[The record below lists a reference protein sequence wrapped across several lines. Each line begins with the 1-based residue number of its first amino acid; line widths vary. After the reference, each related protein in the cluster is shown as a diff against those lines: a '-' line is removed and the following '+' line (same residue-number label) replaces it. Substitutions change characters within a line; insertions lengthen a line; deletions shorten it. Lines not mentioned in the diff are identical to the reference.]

1 MKKIVLT
8 FGLLAG
14 AIMSGMFLITMPFHE
29 EIGNTAGMVLGY
41 ASMIAAFLL
50 IFFGVRQYR
59 DFVGDGVVSFGRA
72 VKVGALI
79 ALVASACYVA
89 TWQVI
94 YFGGFAPNYL
104 ENYQAKAIEQSR
116 AEGKSEAE
124 IQKEIAEQKVWMER
138 YQNPIINSAITFLEP
153 LPVAIIMVLISA
165 AVLKRRE
172 RQTT

>member
-8 FGLLAG
+8 FGLIGG
-14 AIMSGMFLITMPFHE
+14 AIMSGMFLVTMPFHD
-29 EIGNTAGMVLGY
+29 EIGPTAGMLLGY

-59 DFVGDGVVSFGRA
+59 DFVGEGMVSFAQA
-72 VKVGALI
+72 VKVGTLI

-104 ENYQAKAIEQSR
+104 ENYQARAIEQSR
-116 AEGKSEAE
+116 AEGKSQAE
-124 IQKEIAEQKVWMER
+124 IDKEIAEQKVWLER
-138 YQNPIINSAITFLEP
+138 YQNPVINSAITFLEP

-172 RQTT
+172 RLPA

>member
-1 MKKIVLT
+1 MKRIVLT

-14 AIMSGMFLITMPFHE
+14 AIMSGMFLVTLPFHE
-29 EIGNTAGMVLGY
+29 EIGNTAGMLLGY

-59 DFVGDGVVSFGRA
+59 DNVGDGVVTFGRA

-104 ENYQAKAIEQSR
+104 EKYQAARIEEAR
-116 AEGKSEAE
+116 AEGKSQAE
-124 IQKEIAEQKVWMER
+124 IDKEIAEQKVWLER
-138 YQNPIINSAITFLEP
+138 YQNPVINSAVTFLEP
-153 LPVAIIMVLISA
+153 LPVAIVMVLISA
-165 AVLKRRE
+165 GVLRRRE
-172 RQTT
+172 AMV